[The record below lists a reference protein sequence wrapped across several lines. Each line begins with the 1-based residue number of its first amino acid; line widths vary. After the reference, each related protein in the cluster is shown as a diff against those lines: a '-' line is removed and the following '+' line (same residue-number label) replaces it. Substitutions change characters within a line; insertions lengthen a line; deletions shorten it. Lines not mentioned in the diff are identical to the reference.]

1 MISVII
7 PVYNGERYLAETI
20 DSVLAQTH
28 QPFEVII
35 IDDGSIDNTAD
46 IARSYQN
53 LRYMYQ
59 TNQGL
64 GAARNAGIV
73 AAQGEFIAF
82 LDADDLWT
90 KNKNELQMTAFH
102 ANPHADIVTGY
113 VKQFYSPEMDESERK
128 KIRCTDELLPGHLMQ
143 AMLIKREAFF
153 RVGLFETQWVVGTDM
168 SWYLRAMEKG
178 LSMIILPDLVLLRRL
193 HKQNKGIIKRS
204 FINQRVQILKA
215 ALDRHRGKKVGTTIT
230 ESLIEKK
237 VN

>member
-35 IDDGSIDNTAD
+35 IDDGSTDNTAD

-90 KNKNELQMTAFH
+90 ENKTKIQLEAFKD
-102 ANPHADIVTGY
+102 NPQADIVSGY
-113 VKQFYSPEMDESERK
+113 VKQFYSPELDEKERP
-128 KIRCTDELLPGHLMQ
+128 KIRCTDELMPGHLMQ
-143 AMLIKREAFF
+143 AMLIKREIFS
-153 RVGLFETQWVVGTDM
+153 RVGLFETQWIVGTDM

-178 LSMIILPDLVLLRRL
+178 LSMLILPDLVLLRRL
-193 HKQNKGIIKRS
+193 HKQNKGITKRS

-215 ALDRHRGKKVGTTIT
+215 ALDRQRGKKVDTTIT
-230 ESLIEKK
+230 DSLIGKK

>member
-1 MISVII
+1 MMNPLISII
-7 PVYNGERYLAETI
+7 TPTFNHEKFIAQCIE
-20 DSVLAQTH
+20 SVLKQTYKH
-28 QPFEVII
+28 WEMII

-128 KIRCTDELLPGHLMQ
+128 KYAVLMNYCQ
-143 AMLIKREAFF
+143 DI
-153 RVGLFETQWVVGTDM
+153 
-168 SWYLRAMEKG
+168 
-178 LSMIILPDLVLLRRL
+178 
-193 HKQNKGIIKRS
+193 
-204 FINQRVQILKA
+204 
-215 ALDRHRGKKVGTTIT
+215 
-230 ESLIEKK
+230 
-237 VN
+237 